1 MISGWNE
8 AGRWLDLSVH
18 RFKFRLDQTRRLG
31 PRPRSQ
37 PASSSRKP
45 IADRIIISPHLL
57 GGGGGRPPSYAL
69 DLMHARIL
77 FITRAAI
84 GPLAKVDWRICVFRI
99 PLWCLILT
107 SHFE

>member
-45 IADRIIISPHLL
+45 IADRIIISPHLS
-57 GGGGGRPPSYAL
+57 GGGREATQLCTRL
-69 DLMHARIL
+69 DACKDPFHNARGDR
-77 FITRAAI
+77 TPGESR
-84 GPLAKVDWRICVFRI
+84 LANMCFFSEPFVVFD
-99 PLWCLILT
+99 
-107 SHFE
+107 SHVSF